1 MPALPEHDFEDRLC
15 RVFHET
21 GESFVP
27 DTPRLAMGGA
37 TRGRRR
43 QRRRLA
49 LGAAVAVLAVS
60 GLGAAVLPSAL
71 HTTGTGPATSPVPS
85 PSVSDRP
92 DAARIPQE
100 AHLASAVAERL
111 PKGLRIVRSDGST
124 QGSAAFPTNRAWAEL
139 VLDDGQGQSL
149 LSVGI
154 FNPRR
159 GNIRP
164 CDELPFAEL
173 ECRQTPQPDGGM
185 VSVAQYTGKG
195 ANPPRFTS
203 VEWVTADGMT
213 IAATSHNMARRGGAP
228 DRPEPLLS
236 AAVLSSL
243 ATDPGWRTIGSELLA
258 VMPASTSTDASVQRP
273 DLLPPGLKVL
283 SSTGGVEQTATL
295 ADGDRTVVLR
305 LQEEAAD
312 QSVLDWFADAPTLPD
327 DTRVRSVANRPVPGT
342 QGSTET
348 VVDVLRP
355 DGRRVRVTAVNPA
368 GAGTPDA
375 GRAPLLTLDQLTAIA
390 RCPGWTVPAPD

>member
-1 MPALPEHDFEDRLC
+1 MPALPDHDFEDRLC
-15 RVFHET
+15 QVFHET

-49 LGAAVAVLAVS
+49 LGAAAAVLAVS

-71 HTTGTGPATSPVPS
+71 QTNSTGPAASPVPS
-85 PSVSDRP
+85 PPVSDPP

-111 PKGLRIVRSDGST
+111 PKGLKIVRSDGST

-149 LSVGI
+149 LSVGV
-154 FNPRR
+154 FNPHRQAI
-159 GNIRP
+159 GP
-164 CDELPFAEL
+164 CTELPFMDV
-173 ECRQTPQPDGGM
+173 ECRETHRQDG
-185 VSVAQYTGKG
+185 STVAVMQYTGQG
-195 ANPPRFTS
+195 ANPNRFTA
-203 VEWVTADGMT
+203 VQWVTADGMT
-213 IAATSHNMARRGGAP
+213 VNATSHNTARRGSAP
-228 DRPEPLLS
+228 DRAEPLLS
-236 AAVLSSL
+236 ADVLSSL
-243 ATDPGWRTIGSELLA
+243 ATDPGWRTIGSELLGA
-258 VMPASTSTDASVQRP
+258 MPKSASSDAPVQRP

-283 SSTGGVEQTATL
+283 SSTSGAEQTATL

-312 QSVLDWFADAPTLPD
+312 RSVLDWFADAPTLPD
-327 DTRVRSVANRPVPGT
+327 DTRIRSVANRPVLGT
-342 QGSTET
+342 QGSTES

-368 GAGTPDA
+368 GAGDPDA
-375 GRAPLLTLDQLTAIA
+375 GREPLLTLDQLTAIA